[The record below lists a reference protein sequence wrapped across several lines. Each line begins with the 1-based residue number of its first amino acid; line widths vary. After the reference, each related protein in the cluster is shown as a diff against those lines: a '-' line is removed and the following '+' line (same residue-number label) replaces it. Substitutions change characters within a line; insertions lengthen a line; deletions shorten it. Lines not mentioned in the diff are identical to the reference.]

1 MPAIQ
6 RHAVRLPR
14 LVQGAP
20 DGVPVVLL
28 HGWSDS
34 LRSFE
39 PLLGHL
45 PDAIRACALTVRGHG
60 DAPRPDE
67 GYDVASLTADVVAF
81 LDECGIE
88 RAVVAGHSMGSI
100 LATSLALDAPE
111 RLSGLVL
118 MAGKP
123 TYGDPALDPLY
134 DEVRAFGEQVDPAW
148 VRGFQESTLA
158 RPVPDA
164 FLELVVEES
173 MKLPARV
180 WQGLIDPTLRVDRS
194 QRLGEIGVPVL
205 LAWGDADEIA
215 TREDQVA
222 LLQALPDARLHV
234 YPGGGHAF
242 HWEEPAVFAADL
254 AAFALE
260 VAGR

>member
-6 RHAVRLPR
+6 RDAVRLPR

-39 PLLGHL
+39 PLLEHL
-45 PDAIRACALTVRGHG
+45 PETIRACALTVRGHG
-60 DAPRPDE
+60 DAPKPDG
-67 GYDVASLTADVVAF
+67 GYDVASLCADVVAF
-81 LDECGIE
+81 LDEAGIE

-100 LATSLALDAPE
+100 LATSLAIDAPE

-118 MAGKP
+118 LAAKP
-123 TYGDPALDPLY
+123 TYGDPALEPLY
-134 DEVRAFGEQVDPAW
+134 DEVRAFGDDVDPAW

-164 FLELVVEES
+164 FLEQVVDES
-173 MKLPARV
+173 MKMPARV
-180 WQGLIDPTLRVDRS
+180 WQALLDPTIRVDRS
-194 QRLGEIGVPVL
+194 ARLGEIGVPTL
-205 LAWGDADEIA
+205 LAWGDVDEIA
-215 TREDQVA
+215 THEDQVA
-222 LLQALPDARLHV
+222 LLRALPDARLHV

-254 AAFALE
+254 VTFALH
-260 VAGR
+260 VADR

>member
-1 MPAIQ
+1 MPASQ

-34 LRSFE
+34 LHSFE
-39 PLLGHL
+39 PLLEHL
-45 PDAIRACALTVRGHG
+45 PDGVRAHALTTRGHG

-67 GYDVASLTADVVAF
+67 GYDIASLVGDVVAY
-81 LDECGIE
+81 LDEAGVE
-88 RAVVAGHSMGSI
+88 RAILAGHSMGSI
-100 LATSLALDAPE
+100 IATSVALDAPQ
-111 RLSGLVL
+111 RVSGLVL
-118 MAGKP
+118 LAGKP
-123 TYGDPALDPLY
+123 TYGDPALDPIY
-134 DEVRAFGEQVDPAW
+134 DEVRAFGEPVDPAW

-164 FLELVVEES
+164 FLETIVAES
-173 MKLPARV
+173 LKLPARV
-180 WQGLIDPTLRVDRS
+180 WQALIDPALRIDRS
-194 QRLGEIGVPVL
+194 QRLGEIAVPTL

-215 TREDQVA
+215 THEDQVA

-242 HWEEPAVFAADL
+242 HWEEPAVFGADL
-254 AAFALE
+254 VAFALE
-260 VAGR
+260 VADR